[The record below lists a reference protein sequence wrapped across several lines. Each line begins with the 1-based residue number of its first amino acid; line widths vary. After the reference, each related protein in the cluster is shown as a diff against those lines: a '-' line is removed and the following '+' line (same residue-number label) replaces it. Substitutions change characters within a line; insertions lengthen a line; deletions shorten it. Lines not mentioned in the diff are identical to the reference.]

1 MIIVHNKILPF
12 GSYVAI
18 TIGPFILTKRKD
30 LNEVTINHESIH
42 WAQEK
47 ETLII
52 GFYLL
57 YVLMF
62 LWEFVRCLCDSKHGK
77 IDGYTWRNSTWKR
90 AYRSILFEREAYN
103 NEKNEEY
110 IKNRRHYAWLKV

>member
-12 GSYVAI
+12 GSYVAM
-18 TIGPFILTKRKD
+18 TIGPFIFTKRKN
-30 LNEVTINHESIH
+30 LNEVTVNHESIH

-62 LWEFVRCLCDSKHGK
+62 LCKFVRCLFDSINGK
-77 IDGYTWRNSTWKR
+77 IYGYTWRNSIWKR
-90 AYRSILFEREAYN
+90 AYRSILFEREAYD
-103 NEKNEEY
+103 NEKDEEY